1 MAPLYSRQLSEAKC
15 CRNFDGLAIR
25 FPVALDPRKHLF
37 PLDGVARS
45 TEHDTVWACW
55 MAPAA
60 SADSLA
66 TTFGRQMTRR
76 EMERVPAKPVSI
88 SNLDIR
94 TCISR
99 YGNFWGLRNSIA
111 WLIRFP
117 PVGVGW
123 YGDRRMN
130 GLRLTLRAEEGVA
143 ALQS

>member
-1 MAPLYSRQLSEAKC
+1 VAPLYSRQLSEAKC

-94 TCISR
+94 TCIEIR
-99 YGNFWGLRNSIA
+99 ELLGITQFDCLANSI
-111 WLIRFP
+111 P
-117 PVGVGW
+117 SVGVGW